1 MKETYSSFFP
11 CQSGRRTGLVII
23 AALAH
28 AACYRAAHAIR

>member
-23 AALAH
+23 AALA
-28 AACYRAAHAIR
+28 AYLLQAAHAIR